1 MRFILINK
9 YEVTT
14 FIEGDRMSVIDIFDI
29 SIFMDIFD
37 LFLDILLFFII
48 NYINLSVGFTS

>member
-29 SIFMDIFD
+29 SILWIY
-37 LFLDILLFFII
+37 LIYFLDILLFFII

>member
-37 LFLDILLFFII
+37 LFLDILLFL
-48 NYINLSVGFTS
+48 YY

>member
-1 MRFILINK
+1 
-9 YEVTT
+9 
-14 FIEGDRMSVIDIFDI
+14 MSVIDIFDI

>member
-37 LFLDILLFFII
+37 LFFG
-48 NYINLSVGFTS
+48 YITFLYY